1 MIVQQMLI
9 KYPQASFDMM
19 TPGGFVFLTPEA
31 VKELL
36 SGKSVTGHPG
46 VSEFTRLVTAD
57 ELLNQEVI
65 QASCSND
72 VWHILSD
79 FPQMEQDSA
88 PPEQGVKLC

>member
-9 KYPQASFDMM
+9 KYPQASFDLM
-19 TPGGFVFLTPEA
+19 TPGGYVFLTPEA
-31 VKELL
+31 AKELL
-36 SGKSVTGHPG
+36 SGKSVTGHAG
-46 VSEFTRLVTAD
+46 ISESARNVSAD

-65 QASCSND
+65 QASCSNN

-88 PPEQGVKLC
+88 PSEQGVKLC

>member
-9 KYPQASFDMM
+9 KHPQASFDMM

-31 VKELL
+31 AKELL

-46 VSEFTRLVTAD
+46 VSEHARVVTAD

-65 QASCSND
+65 SSNYSD
-72 VWHILSD
+72 NVWHILSD
-79 FPQMEQDSA
+79 FPQMEQELS

>member
-19 TPGGFVFLTPEA
+19 TPGGYVFLTPEA
-31 VKELL
+31 AKELL
-36 SGKSVTGHPG
+36 SGKSVIGHPG
-46 VSEFTRLVTAD
+46 VLESARVVAAD

-65 QASCSND
+65 SSNYSD
-72 VWHILSD
+72 NVWHILSN

>member
-1 MIVQQMLI
+1 MLI

-31 VKELL
+31 AKELL

-46 VSEFTRLVTAD
+46 VSDSARMVTAD

-65 QASCSND
+65 SSNYSD
-72 VWHILSD
+72 NVWHILSD
-79 FPQMEQDSA
+79 FPQMEQESSR
-88 PPEQGVKLC
+88 PNRG

>member
-1 MIVQQMLI
+1 MLI

-31 VKELL
+31 ARELL
-36 SGKSVTGHPG
+36 SGKSVIGHPG
-46 VSEFTRLVTAD
+46 VSESARVVTAD
-57 ELLNQEVI
+57 ELLNQEVF
-65 QASCSND
+65 SSEYSNN

-88 PPEQGVKLC
+88 SPEQGVKLC

>member
-1 MIVQQMLI
+1 MIVQEMLI

-31 VKELL
+31 ARELL
-36 SGKSVTGHPG
+36 SGKSVIGHPG
-46 VSEFTRLVTAD
+46 VSESARVVTAD
-57 ELLNQEVI
+57 ELLNQEVF
-65 QASCSND
+65 SSEYSNN

-88 PPEQGVKLC
+88 SPEQGVKLC

>member
-1 MIVQQMLI
+1 MIVQELSI
-9 KYPQASFDMM
+9 KYPQASFDLM

-31 VKELL
+31 AKELL
-36 SGKSVTGHPG
+36 SGKSVTGHHG
-46 VSEFTRLVTAD
+46 VSECARMVTAD

-65 QASCSND
+65 SSNYSNN

-88 PPEQGVKLC
+88 SPEQGVKLC

>member
-9 KYPQASFDMM
+9 KYPQVSFDLM
-19 TPGGFVFLTPEA
+19 TPGGYVFLTPEA
-31 VKELL
+31 AKELL

-46 VSEFTRLVTAD
+46 VSECARSVTAD

-65 QASCSND
+65 QASCSNN
-72 VWHILSD
+72 VWHIVSD
-79 FPQMEQDSA
+79 LPQIEQETI

>member
-31 VKELL
+31 ARELL
-36 SGKSVTGHPG
+36 SGKSVIGHPG
-46 VSEFTRLVTAD
+46 VSESARVVTAD
-57 ELLNQEVI
+57 ELLNQEVF
-65 QASCSND
+65 SSEYSNN

-79 FPQMEQDSA
+79 FPQMEQESS

>member
-31 VKELL
+31 ARELL

-46 VSEFTRLVTAD
+46 VSECARVATAD

-65 QASCSND
+65 SSNYSNN

-88 PPEQGVKLC
+88 SPEQGVKLC

>member
-9 KYPQASFDMM
+9 KYPQASFDLM

-31 VKELL
+31 AKELL

-46 VSEFTRLVTAD
+46 VSECARLVTAD

-65 QASCSND
+65 QASCSNN
-72 VWHILSD
+72 VWHIFSD
-79 FPQMEQDSA
+79 LPQTKQETSL
-88 PPEQGVKLC
+88 PEQGVRLC

>member
-1 MIVQQMLI
+1 MIVQEMLI

-31 VKELL
+31 AKELL

-46 VSEFTRLVTAD
+46 VSEPSRVVTAD
-57 ELLNQEVI
+57 ELLNQEVV
-65 QASCSND
+65 SSEYSNN

-79 FPQMEQDSA
+79 FPQMEQESS

>member
-1 MIVQQMLI
+1 MIVQEMLI

-31 VKELL
+31 AKELL

-46 VSEFTRLVTAD
+46 VSDSAMVTAD

-65 QASCSND
+65 SSNYSD
-72 VWHILSD
+72 NVWHILSD
-79 FPQMEQDSA
+79 FPQMEQESS

>member
-9 KYPQASFDMM
+9 KYPQAAFDLM
-19 TPGGFVFLTPEA
+19 TPGGYVFLTPEA
-31 VKELL
+31 AKELL

-46 VSEFTRLVTAD
+46 VSESARVIAAD

-65 QASCSND
+65 SSNYSNN

-88 PPEQGVKLC
+88 PSEQGVKLC

>member
-31 VKELL
+31 ARELL

-46 VSEFTRLVTAD
+46 VSECVRMVSAD
-57 ELLNQEVI
+57 ELLNQEII
-65 QASCSND
+65 QSNYSD
-72 VWHILSD
+72 NVWHILSD
-79 FPQMEQDSA
+79 FPQMEQEPFS
-88 PPEQGVKLC
+88 PEQGVKLC

>member
-1 MIVQQMLI
+1 VIVQEMLI
-9 KYPQASFDMM
+9 KYPQVSFDMM

-31 VKELL
+31 ARELL
-36 SGKSVTGHPG
+36 SGKSVTGHSG
-46 VSEFTRLVTAD
+46 VSECARVVTAD

-65 QASCSND
+65 SSNYSNN

-79 FPQMEQDSA
+79 FPQMEQNSA

>member
-9 KYPQASFDMM
+9 KYPQASFDLM

-31 VKELL
+31 AKELL

-46 VSEFTRLVTAD
+46 VSECSRLINAD

-65 QASCSND
+65 SSNHSNN

-88 PPEQGVKLC
+88 SPEQGVKLC

>member
-1 MIVQQMLI
+1 MIVQEMLI

-31 VKELL
+31 AKELL

-46 VSEFTRLVTAD
+46 VSDSARMVTAD

-65 QASCSND
+65 SSNYSD
-72 VWHILSD
+72 NVWHILSD
-79 FPQMEQDSA
+79 FPQMEQESSR
-88 PPEQGVKLC
+88 PNRG

>member
-1 MIVQQMLI
+1 VIVQELLI

-19 TPGGFVFLTPEA
+19 TPGGFVFLTPTA
-31 VKELL
+31 AKELL

-46 VSEFTRLVTAD
+46 VSECARMVTAD

-65 QASCSND
+65 SSNYSNN

-88 PPEQGVKLC
+88 SPKQGVKLC

>member
-9 KYPQASFDMM
+9 KYPQASFDIM
-19 TPGGFVFLTPEA
+19 TPEA
-31 VKELL
+31 AKELL

-46 VSEFTRLVTAD
+46 VSECVRFVTAD

-65 QASCSND
+65 SSNYSD
-72 VWHILSD
+72 NVWHILSN

-88 PPEQGVKLC
+88 SPEQGVKLC

>member
-1 MIVQQMLI
+1 MIVQEMLI

-31 VKELL
+31 ARELL
-36 SGKSVTGHPG
+36 SGKSVIGHPG
-46 VSEFTRLVTAD
+46 VSESARVVTAD

-65 QASCSND
+65 QVSCSNN

-79 FPQMEQDSA
+79 FPQIEQDSTSL
-88 PPEQGVKLC
+88 EQGVKLC

>member
-1 MIVQQMLI
+1 MIVQEMLI

-31 VKELL
+31 ARELL

-46 VSEFTRLVTAD
+46 VSESARVVTAD
-57 ELLNQEVI
+57 ELLNQEVF
-65 QASCSND
+65 SSEYSNN
-72 VWHILSD
+72 VWHMLSD

-88 PPEQGVKLC
+88 SPEQGVKLC

>member
-1 MIVQQMLI
+1 MIVQEMLI

-31 VKELL
+31 AKELL

-46 VSEFTRLVTAD
+46 VSECARVMAAD
-57 ELLNQEVI
+57 ELLIQEVI
-65 QASCSND
+65 HSNYSNN
-72 VWHILSD
+72 VWHVLSD
-79 FPQMEQDSA
+79 FPQMEQEAS

>member
-1 MIVQQMLI
+1 MIVQEMLI

-31 VKELL
+31 ARELL
-36 SGKSVTGHPG
+36 SGKSVIGHPG
-46 VSEFTRLVTAD
+46 VSESGRVVTAD
-57 ELLNQEVI
+57 ELLNQEVF
-65 QASCSND
+65 SSEYSNN

-88 PPEQGVKLC
+88 SPEQGVKLC